1 MKIREKNLD
10 KINEPYIT
18 KIINQIENL
27 KVNPK
32 NRKVKKLVSKE
43 NEYRLK
49 IDKYRVLFYI
59 DETNKL
65 IKISRILHRKDA
77 Y

>member
-49 IDKYRVLFYI
+49 ISSERY
-59 DETNKL
+59 ENC
-65 IKISRILHRKDA
+65 
-77 Y
+77 